1 MALTH
6 TFANAGT
13 LSGTALARRIEHAIA
28 ADVMVS
34 VERARESLSSPHAA
48 AIRVAGGVAGFYS
61 AESVLN
67 GAFGVGMSAPVE
79 AEDVAALVAFFE
91 ERGVPAALGLCPHAD
106 ESLLRW
112 LAASGF
118 LVTAFETVSC
128 RLLGSAVADVG
139 TWSDGRDALQEG
151 ASVDG
156 VKVRRART
164 GSELEEWALLEA
176 RGWAEDGP
184 TQEDLAIARGFAARG
199 DAVHLVGSVD
209 GEPAGTAM
217 MTISEGVALMN
228 SDSTLPAFRR
238 RGVQSA
244 LIKARLDAAAEAGCD
259 LAVIEAAPGSA
270 SARNQERAGFRV
282 AYTRVSLERP
292 LGGALLRH
300 EPMNGGAMPPP
311 AEGQGVKIEV
321 VEIQGTGKCSSGH
334 AVGDVWNVTS
344 DVVPAGMCGWA
355 YAAML
360 PFLQVLRYGGSFPW
374 EATGEAAVCCP
385 DPDNPVVFKLSVA
398 RD

>member
-6 TFANAGT
+6 TAVNAGT
-13 LSGTALARRIEHAIA
+13 LSGTALARRIEGAIA
-28 ADVMVS
+28 NDVMVS
-34 VERARESLSSPHAA
+34 VERARENLSSPHAA
-48 AIRVAGGVAGFYS
+48 AMRVAGGVAGFYS

-91 ERGVPAALGLCPHAD
+91 ERGVSAALGLCPHAD

-118 LVTAFETVSC
+118 LVTAFETVSY
-128 RLLGSAVADVG
+128 RLLGSACADAG
-139 TWSDGRDALQEG
+139 TRSGGREALREC
-151 ASVDG
+151 ASPPGDVE
-156 VKVRRART
+156 VRRACS
-164 GSELEEWALLEA
+164 GPELEEWALLEA
-176 RGWAEDGP
+176 RAWAEDAP
-184 TQEDLAIARGFAARG
+184 SDADLAIARGFAARA

-228 SDSTLPAFRR
+228 ADSTLPVFRR

-244 LIKARLDAAAEAGCD
+244 LIMARVRMAVEAGCD

-282 AYTRVSLERP
+282 AYTRVSVERP
-292 LGGALLRH
+292 LGGAL
-300 EPMNGGAMPPP
+300 
-311 AEGQGVKIEV
+311 GV
-321 VEIQGTGKCSSGH
+321 T
-334 AVGDVWNVTS
+334 N
-344 DVVPAGMCGWA
+344 
-355 YAAML
+355 
-360 PFLQVLRYGGSFPW
+360 R
-374 EATGEAAVCCP
+374 
-385 DPDNPVVFKLSVA
+385 
-398 RD
+398 